1 MSVAMPENSTH
12 QLAGTWLLLRFGTEL
27 YVLPGSSVRELIRY
41 RAPIFVPGAPPSLPG
56 LINQRGAILT
66 AVNMHVL
73 LGLETTIPGRTSR
86 YIYVHHDETD
96 LALIADGVIDLIE
109 IAVDQVQSL
118 PTSLDPVRAQL
129 LEAVVHHEDQIV
141 ALLDL
146 DALLRVLR
154 EAL

>member
-1 MSVAMPENSTH
+1 MSVAVSESNTH
-12 QLAGTWLLLRFGTEL
+12 QLAGTWLLMRLSTEL
-27 YVLPGSSVRELIRY
+27 YALPGPAVRELIRY
-41 RAPIFVPGAPPSLPG
+41 RAPVPVPGAPPSLPG

-66 AVNMHVL
+66 VVNMHVL
-73 LGLETTIPGRTSR
+73 LGLEQTVPSRTSR
-86 YIYVHHDETD
+86 YVYVHHEETD
-96 LALIADGVIDLIE
+96 LALIADSVIDLID
-109 IAVDQVQSL
+109 IAADQVQAL